1 MSANAELRA
10 QRKDRVFSYL
20 SQICEFSEQR
30 AIVCAMK
37 LGLFTADQVCALC
50 GISARQLAYWDE
62 TGFFKPRYTADEKR
76 PFNRIYSFRDVVGL
90 RTIGRLRNK
99 YGVPLNPDLRRISED
114 LKNTPDSDW
123 SKLVFYEDPIAGP
136 SRKGASTGRRKRARV
151 YFRYPDSADII
162 ASSPHGQ
169 RPLFEMRTVIQN
181 VERNLARMNRRKP
194 KQIGKVEQHR
204 YVVRNEPV
212 IAGTRIPT
220 AAVYRLHQAGFTSE
234 AIIREFPRLK
244 PADVD
249 AAIKHERVK
258 VAS

>member
-1 MSANAELRA
+1 
-10 QRKDRVFSYL
+10 
-20 SQICEFSEQR
+20 
-30 AIVCAMK
+30 MK

-50 GISARQLAYWDE
+50 GISARQLAYWDK
-62 TGFFKPRYTADEKR
+62 TGLFKPRYTADEKR
-76 PFNRIYSFRDVVGL
+76 SFNRIYSFRDVVGL

-99 YGVPLNPDLRRISED
+99 YGVPLNPDLRQISED
-114 LKNTPDSDW
+114 LKKTPDADW
-123 SKLVFYEDPIAGP
+123 SKLVFYEDPIAE
-136 SRKGASTGRRKRARV
+136 SARLKGASGQRKRRARV
-151 YFRYPDSADII
+151 YFRHPNSGDII

-169 RPLFEMRTVIQN
+169 QPLFEMRTMIQN

-220 AAVYRLHQAGFTSE
+220 AAVYRLHKAGFTSD
-234 AIIREFPRLK
+234 AILREFPRLQ
-244 PADVD
+244 PVDVD

>member
-1 MSANAELRA
+1 
-10 QRKDRVFSYL
+10 
-20 SQICEFSEQR
+20 
-30 AIVCAMK
+30 MK

-50 GISARQLAYWDE
+50 GISARQLAYWDK

-90 RTIGRLRNK
+90 RTIGRLRNE
-99 YGVPLNPDLRRISED
+99 YGVPLNPDLRQISED
-114 LKNTPDSDW
+114 LKKTPDSDW
-123 SKLVFYEDPIAGP
+123 SKLVFYEDPMAET
-136 SRKGASTGRRKRARV
+136 SHLKGVSSGRRKRARV
-151 YFRYPDSADII
+151 YFRHPNGGSII

-169 RPLFEMRTVIQN
+169 RPLFEMRMVIQN
-181 VERNLARMNRRKP
+181 VERNLVRMNSRKP

-220 AAVYRLHQAGFTSE
+220 AAVYRLHQAGFTPE
-234 AIIREFPRLK
+234 AIIREFPRLR

-249 AAIKHERVK
+249 AAIKHEGVK